1 MKDTTNVENSYSEP
15 VDNKTTELEERVDI
29 LSKRYDKAKLVIDDA
44 FSHPIRFACH
54 RIYHRFI
61 KRDENRE

>member
-1 MKDTTNVENSYSEP
+1 MKDTKNVQNTYSETA
-15 VDNKTTELEERVDI
+15 DNKTIELEERVDI

-44 FSHPIRFACH
+44 FSHPIRFACN